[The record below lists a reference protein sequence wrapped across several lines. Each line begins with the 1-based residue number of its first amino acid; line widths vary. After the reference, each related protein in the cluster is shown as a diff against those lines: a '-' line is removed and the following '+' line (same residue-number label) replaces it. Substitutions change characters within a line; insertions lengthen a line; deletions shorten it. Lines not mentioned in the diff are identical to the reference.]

1 MAKSSLKT
9 RLILTNTCI
18 VSVLLVG
25 GAFATIKASEG
36 ASLRMLD
43 EGLLNRARELSNSP
57 VPMLE
62 MQISPPDEGPGVSG
76 FFNED
81 QSPENNRSNPVRVP
95 PGQDPNSNQGQ
106 GRGGGAFGRGQNGNG
121 PGGGGPGGGRRPR
134 GPGPDFGRPVWILT
148 SGQVLGPPDRRK
160 AWSETMF
167 SKSIKGQELISTVE
181 NDEGP
186 LRTASVPV
194 RRGEKII
201 GVVQVVQPVE
211 GLTVA
216 SAAGQQVLLWV
227 LPVGLLASGLA
238 GWLVLRTSLAP
249 VERATETASMIAKTG
264 ALDERLSVAG
274 TDEMSRLSEAF
285 NQMLDAIA
293 ASQAEKDLAY
303 EKMEEALEDQK
314 RFTADASHELR
325 TPLSS
330 IRLAIE
336 SLRRSDSLGPEAR
349 KQLSLMDGASKGMA
363 RLVDDLLTL
372 ARADSGS
379 LRVNQEVL
387 DLKKPFA
394 EALLVSGLGESDRL
408 TAIFPDEAL
417 LGIGDEDAVRRI
429 AVNLLANALRHCPEG
444 QLELGGRIE
453 GDKTLFW
460 VRDEG
465 EGMTPEDASQAGTRF
480 FRADSARNRGTGGHG
495 LGLAICRSLVEAMGG
510 GFSLKSELGKGT
522 QVCIWLPKG

>member
-1 MAKSSLKT
+1 VAKSSLKT
-9 RLILTNTCI
+9 RLILTNTLI

-25 GAFATIKASEG
+25 GAYATLKASEA

-43 EGLLNRARELSNSP
+43 NGLLNRARELSASP

-62 MQISPPDEGPGVSG
+62 RPINLPDEGPGG
-76 FFNED
+76 
-81 QSPENNRSNPVRVP
+81 
-95 PGQDPNSNQGQ
+95 PGGIDERGTQNTGPNSDGQGGQPPWQRQGAQ
-106 GRGGGAFGRGQNGNG
+106 GRGNGLGRGQN
-121 PGGGGPGGGRRPR
+121 GGGPGGGRRPR

-148 SGQVLGPPDRRK
+148 SGQVLGPPGRRE
-160 AWSETMF
+160 AWSDVQFKDALTG
-167 SKSIKGQELISTVE
+167 KELVATVE
-181 NDEGP
+181 KDEGP
-186 LRTASVPV
+186 LRVASVPI
-194 RRGEKII
+194 RRDGKII
-201 GVVQVVQPVE
+201 GVVQAVQPVE

-227 LPVGLLASGLA
+227 LPLGLLASGLA

-249 VERATETASMIAKTG
+249 VERATETASKIAKTG
-264 ALDERLSVAG
+264 ALNERLPVAG

-285 NQMLDAIA
+285 NGMLETIA
-293 ASQAEKDLAY
+293 ASQAEKDQAY
-303 EKMEEALEDQK
+303 ARMEEALEDQK

-336 SLRRSDSLGPEAR
+336 SLRKSDSLAPDAQR
-349 KQLSLMDGASKGMA
+349 QLSLMDGASKGMA

-379 LRVNQEVL
+379 LRVNREAL
-387 DLKKPFA
+387 DLKKPLA
-394 EALLVSGLGESDRL
+394 EALLVKGLGDSERL
-408 TAIFPDEAL
+408 TVVFPDEAL
-417 LGIGDEDAVRRI
+417 VGIGDEDAVRRI

-444 QLELGGRIE
+444 QLEIGGRVE
-453 GDKTLFW
+453 GGRTLFW
-460 VRDEG
+460 VKDEG
-465 EGMTPEDASQAGTRF
+465 EGMTPEDALQAGTRF

-510 GFSLKSELGKGT
+510 GFRLTSELGRGT
-522 QVCIWLPKG
+522 LVEVWLPKG